1 MNIYDEIIKIIQKS
15 PYKLTPQREKIV
27 EILVENSEL
36 HLSAEEL
43 YFILKEKTPDIGIAT
58 VYRALQLFE
67 ELNLVYKLNF
77 DDNRYRYELTRDEE
91 HQHHHLICTQCNKV
105 EEVSYDLT
113 SNIEESIK
121 NNYGFEVTNYVL
133 KFFGICSQCQ
143 EKNRRKEI

>member
-1 MNIYDEIIKIIQKS
+1 MDLEKFKSILQNNGYKITK
-15 PYKLTPQREKIV
+15 QREVIY
-27 EILVENSEL
+27 ETLLENSSEHLSPEEL
-36 HLSAEEL
+36 HL
-43 YFILKEKTPDIGIAT
+43 IVNKKDKDIGIAT
-58 VYRALQLFE
+58 VYRTLQLFE

-113 SNIEESIK
+113 SDIEESIRK
-121 NNYGFEVTNYVL
+121 NYGFKVTNYVL

-143 EKNRRKEI
+143 EKNNNK

>member
-1 MNIYDEIIKIIQKS
+1 MDLEKFKSILQNNGYKITK
-15 PYKLTPQREKIV
+15 QREVIF
-27 EILVENSEL
+27 ETLLENSSEHLSPEEL
-36 HLSAEEL
+36 HL
-43 YFILKEKTPDIGIAT
+43 IVNKKDKDIGIAT
-58 VYRALQLFE
+58 VYRTLQLFE

-113 SNIEESIK
+113 SDIEESISK
-121 NNYGFEVTNYVL
+121 NYGFKVTNYVL

-143 EKNRRKEI
+143 EKNSK

>member
-1 MNIYDEIIKIIQKS
+1 MDLEKFKSILQKNGYKITK
-15 PYKLTPQREKIV
+15 QREVIF
-27 EILVENSEL
+27 ETLLENASEHLSPEEL
-36 HLSAEEL
+36 HL
-43 YFILKEKTPDIGIAT
+43 IVNKKDKDIGIAT

>member
-1 MNIYDEIIKIIQKS
+1 MDLEKFKSILQNNGYKITK
-15 PYKLTPQREKIV
+15 QREVIY
-27 EILVENSEL
+27 ETLLENSSEHLSPEEL
-36 HLSAEEL
+36 HL
-43 YFILKEKTPDIGIAT
+43 IVNKKDKDIGIAT
-58 VYRALQLFE
+58 VYRTLQLFE

-113 SNIEESIK
+113 SDIEESIRK
-121 NNYGFEVTNYVL
+121 NYGFKVTNYVL

-143 EKNRRKEI
+143 EKNNIK

>member
-1 MNIYDEIIKIIQKS
+1 MDLEKFKSILQKNGYKITK
-15 PYKLTPQREKIV
+15 QREVIF
-27 EILVENSEL
+27 ETLLENASEHLSPEEL
-36 HLSAEEL
+36 HL
-43 YFILKEKTPDIGIAT
+43 IVNKKDKDIGIAT

-121 NNYGFEVTNYVL
+121 NNYETDYSRYKIRAN
-133 KFFGICSQCQ
+133 CA
-143 EKNRRKEI
+143 

>member
-1 MNIYDEIIKIIQKS
+1 MDLEKFKSILQNNGYKITK
-15 PYKLTPQREKIV
+15 QREVIF
-27 EILVENSEL
+27 ETLLENSSEHLSPEEL
-36 HLSAEEL
+36 HL
-43 YFILKEKTPDIGIAT
+43 IVNKKDKDIGIAT

-113 SNIEESIK
+113 SDIEESIYK
-121 NNYGFEVTNYVL
+121 NYGFKVTNYVL

-143 EKNRRKEI
+143 EKNKK

>member
-1 MNIYDEIIKIIQKS
+1 MDLEKFKSILQKNGYKITK
-15 PYKLTPQREKIV
+15 QREVIF
-27 EILVENSEL
+27 ETLLENASEHLSPEEL
-36 HLSAEEL
+36 HL
-43 YFILKEKTPDIGIAT
+43 IVNKKDKEIGIAT

-143 EKNRRKEI
+143 EKNRHKEI

>member
-1 MNIYDEIIKIIQKS
+1 MDLEKFKSILQNNGYKITK
-15 PYKLTPQREKIV
+15 QREV
-27 EILVENSEL
+27 VFETLLENSSEHLSPEEL
-36 HLSAEEL
+36 HL
-43 YFILKEKTPDIGIAT
+43 IVNKKDKDIGIAT
-58 VYRALQLFE
+58 VYRTLQLFE

-113 SNIEESIK
+113 SDIEESINK
-121 NNYGFEVTNYVL
+121 NYGFKVTHYVL

-143 EKNRRKEI
+143 EKNKSKEN

>member
-1 MNIYDEIIKIIQKS
+1 MDLEKFKSILQNNGYKITK
-15 PYKLTPQREKIV
+15 QREVIF
-27 EILVENSEL
+27 ETLLENSSEHLSPEEL
-36 HLSAEEL
+36 HL
-43 YFILKEKTPDIGIAT
+43 IVNKKDKDIGIAT
-58 VYRALQLFE
+58 VYRTLQLFE

-113 SNIEESIK
+113 SDIEESISE
-121 NNYGFEVTNYVL
+121 NYGFKVTNYVL

-143 EKNRRKEI
+143 EKNSK

>member
-1 MNIYDEIIKIIQKS
+1 MDLDKFKSILQNNGYKITK
-15 PYKLTPQREKIV
+15 QREVIF
-27 EILVENSEL
+27 ETLLENSSEHLSPEEL
-36 HLSAEEL
+36 HL
-43 YFILKEKTPDIGIAT
+43 IVNKKDKDIGIAT
-58 VYRALQLFE
+58 VYRTLQLFE

-113 SNIEESIK
+113 SDIEESIRK
-121 NNYGFEVTNYVL
+121 NYGFKVTNYVL

-143 EKNRRKEI
+143 EKNSK